1 MARTRASHSTS
12 HDAAAWARLVPHRG
26 PWPSPDEGR
35 ISNWLLRGGPFWTI
49 PNQDGVHSVRGH
61 PSVAANKGQ
70 APGLGAFFKGF
81 FSGVLISIVDD
92 KGENDILR
100 NQRNKDE
107 KKKNKGKK
115 ELATWWRISF
125 SSFVMQFNSLTL
137 TPYH

>member
-1 MARTRASHSTS
+1 
-12 HDAAAWARLVPHRG
+12 
-26 PWPSPDEGR
+26 
-35 ISNWLLRGGPFWTI
+35 
-49 PNQDGVHSVRGH
+49 
-61 PSVAANKGQ
+61 
-70 APGLGAFFKGF
+70 
-81 FSGVLISIVDD
+81 LISIVDD